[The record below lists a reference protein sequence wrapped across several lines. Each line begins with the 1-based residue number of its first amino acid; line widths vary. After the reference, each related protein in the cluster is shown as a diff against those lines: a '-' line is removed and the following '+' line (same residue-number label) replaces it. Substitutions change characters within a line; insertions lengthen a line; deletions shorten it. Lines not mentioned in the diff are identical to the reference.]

1 MPRSDTWPG
10 GTGLESMTGM
20 DSAGSCDS
28 VVSVNSG
35 FSDDSLEYLSAE
47 EKACLMFLEETI
59 ESLDTEEDSGLSNDE
74 PDQLPVPGNLATKMA
89 HLSASMSHSKFNSSP
104 KHSSKEPL
112 KESFREHKAIQNYLV
127 PTPLVVANSSPCPM
141 PGAKPGFP
149 PNKNPKPQSTIS
161 SSKPVSP
168 HGQQHGAPKVPSE
181 VNVVVIPP
189 PTKAKDCSLW
199 KAEGP
204 SPRGPLSYEALV
216 HLRRSA
222 STKKSPL
229 CPTIDHTIDVVQH
242 PPNTMTGTHQNHGNL
257 SRSPSEVSRP
267 KTSPPAVAPK
277 PKVIPA
283 HLSAKTQNKIASPT
297 PDFSPSGRCVA
308 DPQQVR
314 LEALQKLGLLK
325 DKEPENEE
333 IAPLPPPTSHS
344 SWDLSTHR
352 FVRDP
357 LHANPSRSPSFS
369 YSQVPTE
376 AKARPV
382 QSSASFHHYSRREQQ
397 QQQSVSHSHPSQPN
411 GIKAVTLERSGV
423 GPESHKPCQPSSQ
436 PCSATL
442 GTYRN
447 GGYCPESV
455 HTTEPEPVKTT
466 TAAQPGHPNRPSNPL
481 GYTVITVPRMGE
493 DRKEALRKLGLLKD

>member
-28 VVSVNSG
+28 V
-35 FSDDSLEYLSAE
+35 SDDSLEYLSAE

-89 HLSASMSHSKFNSSP
+89 HLSASMSHSKFNS
-104 KHSSKEPL
+104 
-112 KESFREHKAIQNYLV
+112 ES
-127 PTPLVVANSSPCPM
+127 
-141 PGAKPGFP
+141 
-149 PNKNPKPQSTIS
+149 
-161 SSKPVSP
+161 
-168 HGQQHGAPKVPSE
+168 
-181 VNVVVIPP
+181 
-189 PTKAKDCSLW
+189 KDCSLW